1 MIVGSIAMVGRAE
14 GAWVVL
20 GFIFGD
26 FLLGFGVLGGVLG
39 VFWGLS
45 GGSGACE
52 GAWRW
57 FLGFLGGC
65 GVL

>member
-1 MIVGSIAMVGRAE
+1 
-14 GAWVVL
+14 L
-20 GFIFGD
+20 GFIFCD
-26 FLLGFGVLGGVLG
+26 FMLGFGVLGMILGVL
-39 VFWGLS
+39 WGL
-45 GGSGACE
+45 GGELGACE